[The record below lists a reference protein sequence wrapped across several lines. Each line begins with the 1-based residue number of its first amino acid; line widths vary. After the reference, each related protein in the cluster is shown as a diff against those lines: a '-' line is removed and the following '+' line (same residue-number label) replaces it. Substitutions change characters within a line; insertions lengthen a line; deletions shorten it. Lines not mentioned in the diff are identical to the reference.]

1 MEFIGPMWLAL
12 AGLAI
17 GVVVGF
23 AVKRARLCTFGA
35 LEDAFV
41 GSDTR
46 RLRVFGLA
54 LAVAVLGAQALVL
67 AGLLDPAQTTYVSV
81 AVPWL
86 GVAIGGTLFGF
97 GMALVGTCAFG
108 SLLRLGGGDLR
119 SLVVMLIFGVAAYAT
134 LRGVLAPFRIGV
146 IESIAFTP
154 PSPGR
159 ADIPGLIEGV
169 FGVDLRIW
177 ISLALSGTLLLLVV
191 IDKRLRRTPRLVMGG
206 LALGLGVTAGWL
218 ATIFL
223 TDEFVQPIAP
233 QSLTFVSPV
242 ARAVFGVLF
251 DQDALLEFSVGSV
264 LGVTLGAWLA
274 AREAR
279 EFRWEAFDDPREM
292 KRHIGGA
299 ALMGV
304 GGVIC
309 GGCTIG
315 QGLTAGS
322 MLALSWPL
330 AILGIAAGAR
340 LGIAVL
346 MEGSIAHL
354 LRSFRLRPDRGI
366 DGRTRDVRKDPSDDL
381 SDGGSN
387 VVEVGVASRRRQRRI
402 SRL

>member
-1 MEFIGPMWLAL
+1 MEFIGPTWLAL

-54 LAVAVLGAQALVL
+54 LAVAIIGAQALVL
-67 AGLLDPAQTTYVSV
+67 GGLLDPAQTTYVSV

-86 GVAIGGTLFGF
+86 GVAAGGALFGF

-134 LRGVLAPFRIGV
+134 LRGALAPFRIGV
-146 IESIAFTP
+146 IESVAFTP

-177 ISLALSGTLLLLVV
+177 ISFVLSGILILSVV
-191 IDKRLRRTPRLVMGG
+191 TDKRLRRTPRLVLGG
-206 LALGLGVTAGWL
+206 VALGLGVTAGWL

-223 TDEFVQPIAP
+223 ADEFVQPVAP

-251 DQDALLEFSVGSV
+251 DQDALLEFGVSSV
-264 LGVTLGAWLA
+264 LGVMLGAWLA
-274 AREAR
+274 ARGAR

-330 AILGIAAGAR
+330 ALLGIAAGAR

-346 MEGSIAHL
+346 MEGSITHL
-354 LRSFRLRPDRGI
+354 LRSFRPRSNRGSSRRL
-366 DGRTRDVRKDPSDDL
+366 GDVLNGSSDDIGE
-381 SDGGSN
+381 GGSKR
-387 VVEVGVASRRRQRRI
+387 VEVGVASRRRQGRTL
-402 SRL
+402 RL